1 MTWKDNIMILKRKE
15 DMKYII
21 EFSVYLGKIT
31 GIDSEYIKLAILTIF
46 IFLIF
51 GIIKSIIKKIYSNLP
66 VNDKKKFFRN
76 RKIRI
81 ILTAISF
88 ILVFL
93 LWGEK
98 LSGLITIISFISAGL
113 TIAIREIIFNF
124 FAGIYININR
134 PFEIEDRIEID
145 DVMGDVIS
153 KHTLGF
159 EILEIGKR
167 VYGEQSTGRII
178 HIPNSYIFTK
188 TLKNYTKVFKY
199 IWDEIKIDIS
209 LDADIKKAE
218 EILYE
223 IVFDNE
229 TLKEIPKKMED
240 AVDEAILEYRIY
252 YNNLDPIIYIK
263 IEKSHIEMFLR
274 YLVHPKKARGV
285 QNEIHTRIVEEYQKG
300 NLPLYIED

>member
-1 MTWKDNIMILKRKE
+1 ME
-15 DMKYII
+15 YITD
-21 EFSVYLGKIT
+21 FSVYLGRIT
-31 GIDSEYIKLAILTIF
+31 GIDSEYIKLTILTIL
-46 IFLIF
+46 IFFVF

-98 LSGLITIISFISAGL
+98 LSGIITLISFISAGL

-124 FAGIYININR
+124 FAGMYININR

-153 KHTLGF
+153 KHALGF

-199 IWDEIKIDIS
+199 IWDEIKVDVS
-209 LDADIKKAE
+209 LDADIKKTE

-263 IEKSHIEMFLR
+263 IERSHIEMYIR
-274 YLVHPKKARGV
+274 YLVNPKKARDV
-285 QNEIHTRIVEEYQKG
+285 QNEINMRIMEEYQKG
-300 NLPLYIED
+300 NLQLYIND

>member
-1 MTWKDNIMILKRKE
+1 ME
-15 DMKYII
+15 YIQ
-21 EFSVYLGKIT
+21 EFSDHIGKIT
-31 GIDSEYIKLAILTIF
+31 GIDSEYISLTILTIC
-46 IFLIF
+46 IFLFF
-51 GIIKSIIKKIYSNLP
+51 GIIKAIIKKIYANLP

-98 LSGLITIISFISAGL
+98 LSGIITLISFVSAGL

-159 EILEIGKR
+159 EILEIGQR

-199 IWDEIKIDIS
+199 IWDEIKVDIT
-209 LDADIKKAE
+209 LDADIEKTQE
-218 EILYE
+218 LLYE
-223 IVFDNE
+223 IVLDNE
-229 TLKEIPKKMED
+229 ILQEIPKKMED

-252 YNNLDPIIYIK
+252 YNNLDPIIYMK
-263 IEKSHIEMFLR
+263 IEKSHIEMYIR
-274 YLVHPKKARGV
+274 YLVHPKKVRGV
-285 QNEIHTRIVEEYQKG
+285 QDEINKRIIEEYQKG
-300 NLPLYIED
+300 NLQLYIND

>member
-1 MTWKDNIMILKRKE
+1 
-15 DMKYII
+15 MKYIT
-21 EFSVYLGKIT
+21 EFSAYLGRIT
-31 GIDSEYIKLAILTIF
+31 GIDSEYIKLTILTI
-46 IFLIF
+46 LIF
-51 GIIKSIIKKIYSNLP
+51 FVFGVIKSIIKKIYSNLP

-88 ILVFL
+88 VLVFL

-98 LSGLITIISFISAGL
+98 LSGLITFISLISAGL
-113 TIAIREIIFNF
+113 TIAVREIIFNF
-124 FAGIYININR
+124 FAGMYINITR

-153 KHTLGF
+153 KHALGF

-199 IWDEIKIDIS
+199 IWDEIKVDIT
-209 LDADIKKAE
+209 LDADIKKTE

-223 IVFDNE
+223 IVYDNE

-252 YNNLDPIIYIK
+252 FNNLEPIIYTK
-263 IEKSHIEMFLR
+263 IVDSHIELYLR
-274 YLVHPKKARGV
+274 YLVHPKKARTV
-285 QNEIHTRIVEEYQKG
+285 EDEIYEQILQKYKTG
-300 NLPLYIED
+300 EIKLYKDS

>member
-1 MTWKDNIMILKRKE
+1 ME
-15 DMKYII
+15 YIE
-21 EFSVYLGKIT
+21 EFSIYISKFI
-31 GIDSEYIKLAILTIF
+31 GIDHEYIKLTILTILV
-46 IFLIF
+46 FLFF

-66 VNDKKKFFRN
+66 VNDKKKYFRN

-88 ILVFL
+88 IIVFL

-98 LSGLITIISFISAGL
+98 ISGLITIISFISAGL

-124 FAGIYININR
+124 FAGMYINLNK

-153 KHTLGF
+153 KHALGF

-199 IWDEIKIDIS
+199 IWDEIKVDIS
-209 LDADIKKAE
+209 LDADIKKTE
-218 EILYE
+218 ELLYE
-223 IVFDNE
+223 ILFDNE

-252 YNNLDPIIYIK
+252 YNNLDPIIYMK
-263 IEKSHIEMFLR
+263 IEESHIEMYLR

-285 QNEIHTRIVEEYQKG
+285 QNEINMRILEEYKKG
-300 NLPLYIED
+300 NLQLYIKD

>member
-1 MTWKDNIMILKRKE
+1 ME
-15 DMKYII
+15 YIT
-21 EFSVYLGKIT
+21 EFSAYLGRIT
-31 GIDSEYIKLAILTIF
+31 GIDREYIKLTLLTI
-46 IFLIF
+46 LIF
-51 GIIKSIIKKIYSNLP
+51 FVFGVIKSIIKKIYSNLP

-98 LSGLITIISFISAGL
+98 LSGLITFISLISAGL
-113 TIAIREIIFNF
+113 TIAVREIIFNF
-124 FAGIYININR
+124 FAGIYINITR

-153 KHTLGF
+153 KHALGF

-199 IWDEIKIDIS
+199 IWDEIKVDVP
-209 LDADIKKAE
+209 LDADIKKTE

-263 IEKSHIEMFLR
+263 IERSHIEMYIR
-274 YLVHPKKARGV
+274 YLVNPKKARDV
-285 QNEIHTRIVEEYQKG
+285 QNEINMRIMEEYQKG
-300 NLPLYIED
+300 NLSLYIND

>member
-1 MTWKDNIMILKRKE
+1 MINTTNVK
-15 DMKYII
+15 
-21 EFSVYLGKIT
+21 
-31 GIDSEYIKLAILTIF
+31 
-46 IFLIF
+46 
-51 GIIKSIIKKIYSNLP
+51 IKKIYSNLP

-81 ILTAISF
+81 ILTVISF
-88 ILVFL
+88 IIVFL
-93 LWGEK
+93 IWGEK
-98 LSGLITIISFISAGL
+98 ISGLITIISFISAGL
-113 TIAIREIIFNF
+113 AIAIREIIFNF
-124 FAGIYININR
+124 FAGLYININR

-153 KHTLGF
+153 KHALGF

-199 IWDEIKIDIS
+199 IWDEIKVDIP
-209 LDADIKKAE
+209 LEADIRKTE
-218 EILYE
+218 EVLYEILY
-223 IVFDNE
+223 DNQV
-229 TLKEIPKKMED
+229 LSDIPKKMED

-263 IEKSHIEMFLR
+263 LERTHIELYLR
-274 YLVHPKKARGV
+274 YLVHPKKARNV
-285 QNEIHTRIVEEYQKG
+285 QNEINMKILEKFKQGEIE
-300 NLPLYIED
+300 LYTKND

>member
-1 MTWKDNIMILKRKE
+1 ME
-15 DMKYII
+15 YIE
-21 EFSVYLGKIT
+21 EFSIYISKFI
-31 GIDSEYIKLAILTIF
+31 GIDHEYIKLTILTILV
-46 IFLIF
+46 FLFF

-66 VNDKKKFFRN
+66 VNDKKKYFRN

-88 ILVFL
+88 IIVFL

-98 LSGLITIISFISAGL
+98 ISGLITIISFISAGL

-124 FAGIYININR
+124 FAGMYINLNK

-153 KHTLGF
+153 KHALGF

-188 TLKNYTKVFKY
+188 PLKNYTKVFKY
-199 IWDEIKIDIS
+199 IWDEIKVDIS
-209 LDADIKKAE
+209 LDADIKKTE
-218 EILYE
+218 ELLYE
-223 IVFDNE
+223 ILFDNE

-252 YNNLDPIIYIK
+252 YNNLDPIIYMK
-263 IEKSHIEMFLR
+263 IEESHIEMYLR

-285 QNEIHTRIVEEYQKG
+285 QNEINMRILEEYKKG
-300 NLPLYIED
+300 NLQLYIKD

>member
-1 MTWKDNIMILKRKE
+1 MG
-15 DMKYII
+15 YIT
-21 EFSVYLGKIT
+21 EFSAYLGRIT
-31 GIDSEYIKLAILTIF
+31 GIDSEYIRLAILTI
-46 IFLIF
+46 LIF
-51 GIIKSIIKKIYSNLP
+51 FVFGVIKSIIKKIYSNLP

-88 ILVFL
+88 VLVFL

-98 LSGLITIISFISAGL
+98 LSGLITFISLISAGL

-124 FAGIYININR
+124 FAGIYINISR

-153 KHTLGF
+153 KHALGF

-199 IWDEIKIDIS
+199 IWDEIKVDVS
-209 LDADIKKAE
+209 LDADIKKTE

-263 IEKSHIEMFLR
+263 IERSHIEMYIR
-274 YLVHPKKARGV
+274 YLVHPKKSRDV
-285 QNEIHTRIVEEYQKG
+285 QNEINMRIMEEYQKG
-300 NLPLYIED
+300 NLQLYIND

>member
-1 MTWKDNIMILKRKE
+1 ME
-15 DMKYII
+15 YITD
-21 EFSVYLGKIT
+21 FSVYLGRIT
-31 GIDSEYIKLAILTIF
+31 GIDSEYIKLTILTIL
-46 IFLIF
+46 IFFVF

-81 ILTAISF
+81 ILTVISF

-98 LSGLITIISFISAGL
+98 LSGLVTFISLISAGL
-113 TIAIREIIFNF
+113 TIAVREIIFNF
-124 FAGIYININR
+124 FAGIYINLKK
-134 PFEIEDRIEID
+134 PFEIEDRIEINGIK
-145 DVMGDVIS
+145 GDVIS
-153 KHTLGF
+153 MTSLSFEVLELG
-159 EILEIGKR
+159 ER
-167 VYGEQSTGRII
+167 VYGEQSTGRIV
-178 HIPNSYIFTK
+178 HVPNSYIFTY

-199 IWDEIKIDIS
+199 IWDEIKVDVS
-209 LDADIKKAE
+209 LDADIRKTE

-229 TLKEIPKKMED
+229 TLREIPKKMED

-263 IEKSHIEMFLR
+263 IERSHIEMYIR
-274 YLVHPKKARGV
+274 YLVNPKKARDV
-285 QNEIHTRIVEEYQKG
+285 QNEINTRIMEEYQKG
-300 NLPLYIED
+300 NLQLYIND

>member
-1 MTWKDNIMILKRKE
+1 MG
-15 DMKYII
+15 YIT
-21 EFSVYLGKIT
+21 EFSAYLGRIT
-31 GIDSEYIKLAILTIF
+31 GIDSEYIKLTILTVLIF
-46 IFLIF
+46 FVF

-98 LSGLITIISFISAGL
+98 LSGLITFISLISAGL
-113 TIAIREIIFNF
+113 TIAVREIIFNF
-124 FAGIYININR
+124 FAGIYINITR

-153 KHTLGF
+153 KHALGF

-199 IWDEIKIDIS
+199 IWDEIKVDVP
-209 LDADIKKAE
+209 LDADIKKTE

-263 IEKSHIEMFLR
+263 IERSHIEMYIR
-274 YLVHPKKARGV
+274 YLVNPKKARDV
-285 QNEIHTRIVEEYQKG
+285 QNEINMRIMEEYQKG
-300 NLPLYIED
+300 NLSLYIND

>member
-1 MTWKDNIMILKRKE
+1 ME
-15 DMKYII
+15 YIT
-21 EFSVYLGKIT
+21 EFSAYLGRIT
-31 GIDSEYIKLAILTIF
+31 GIDSEYIKLTILTVL
-46 IFLIF
+46 IFLVF

-98 LSGLITIISFISAGL
+98 LSGLITFISLISAGL
-113 TIAIREIIFNF
+113 TIAVREIIFNF
-124 FAGIYININR
+124 FAGMYINITR

-153 KHTLGF
+153 KHALGF

-199 IWDEIKIDIS
+199 IWDEIKVDVP
-209 LDADIKKAE
+209 LDADIKKTE

-252 YNNLDPIIYIK
+252 YNNLDPIIYMK
-263 IEKSHIEMFLR
+263 IERSHIEMYIR
-274 YLVHPKKARGV
+274 YLVNPKKARDV
-285 QNEIHTRIVEEYQKG
+285 QNEINMRIMEEYQKG
-300 NLPLYIED
+300 NLSLYIND

>member
-1 MTWKDNIMILKRKE
+1 ME
-15 DMKYII
+15 YITD
-21 EFSVYLGKIT
+21 FSVYLGRIT
-31 GIDSEYIKLAILTIF
+31 GIDSEYIKLTILTIL
-46 IFLIF
+46 IFFVF

-98 LSGLITIISFISAGL
+98 LSGLVTFISLISAGL
-113 TIAIREIIFNF
+113 TIAVREIIFNF
-124 FAGIYININR
+124 FAGIYINLKK
-134 PFEIEDRIEID
+134 PFEIEDRIEINGIK
-145 DVMGDVIS
+145 GDVIS
-153 KHTLGF
+153 MTSLSFEVLELG
-159 EILEIGKR
+159 ER
-167 VYGEQSTGRII
+167 VYGEQSTGRIV
-178 HIPNSYIFTK
+178 HVPNSYIFTY

-199 IWDEIKIDIS
+199 IWDEIKVDVS
-209 LDADIKKAE
+209 LDADIRKTE

-229 TLKEIPKKMED
+229 TLREIPKKMED

-263 IEKSHIEMFLR
+263 IERSHIEMYIR
-274 YLVHPKKARGV
+274 YLVNPKKARDV
-285 QNEIHTRIVEEYQKG
+285 QNEINTRIMEEYQKG
-300 NLPLYIED
+300 NLQLYIND

>member
-1 MTWKDNIMILKRKE
+1 MEYIKDFAE
-15 DMKYII
+15 
-21 EFSVYLGKIT
+21 YLGKIT
-31 GIDSEYIKLAILTIF
+31 GIDSEYIRLAILTI
-46 IFLIF
+46 LIF
-51 GIIKSIIKKIYSNLP
+51 FVFGVIKSIIKKIYSNLP

-98 LSGLITIISFISAGL
+98 ISGIITFISFISAGL

-124 FAGIYININR
+124 FAGMYMNIKK
-134 PFEIEDRIEID
+134 PFEIEDRVEINGIK
-145 DVMGDVIS
+145 GDVIRMNPLS
-153 KHTLGF
+153 F
-159 EILEIGKR
+159 EVLEIGER
-167 VYGEQSTGRII
+167 VYGEQSTGRIV
-178 HIPNSYIFTK
+178 HIPNSYIFTY

-199 IWDEIKIDIS
+199 IWDEIKVDIS
-209 LDADIKKAE
+209 LDVDIKKTE

-223 IVFDNE
+223 ILFDNE
-229 TLKEIPKKMED
+229 ILKEIPRKMED

-263 IEKSHIEMFLR
+263 IERSHIEIYLR
-274 YLVHPKKARGV
+274 YLVHPKKARDV
-285 QNEIHTRIVEEYQKG
+285 QNEINMRIMEEYQKG
-300 NLPLYIED
+300 NIDLYIND

>member
-1 MTWKDNIMILKRKE
+1 ME
-15 DMKYII
+15 YIKS
-21 EFSVYLGKIT
+21 FSVQMGEIT
-31 GIDSEYIKLAILTIF
+31 GIDSEYIKLTILTVLV
-46 IFLIF
+46 FLIF
-51 GIIKSIIKKIYSNLP
+51 GIIKYVIKKIYSNLP

-81 ILTAISF
+81 ILTVISF
-88 ILVFL
+88 IIVFL
-93 LWGEK
+93 IWGEK
-98 LSGLITIISFISAGL
+98 ISGLITIISFISAGL
-113 TIAIREIIFNF
+113 AIAIREIIFNF
-124 FAGIYININR
+124 FAGLYININR

-153 KHTLGF
+153 KHALGF

-199 IWDEIKIDIS
+199 IWDEIKVDIPLES
-209 LDADIKKAE
+209 DIRKTE

-223 IVFDNE
+223 ILYDNQV
-229 TLKEIPKKMED
+229 LSDIPKKMED

-263 IEKSHIEMFLR
+263 LERTHIELYLR
-274 YLVHPKKARGV
+274 YLVHPKKARNV
-285 QNEIHTRIVEEYQKG
+285 QNEINMKILEKFKQGDIKLYTQK
-300 NLPLYIED
+300 D

>member
-1 MTWKDNIMILKRKE
+1 MG
-15 DMKYII
+15 YIT
-21 EFSVYLGKIT
+21 EFSAYLGRIT
-31 GIDSEYIKLAILTIF
+31 GIDSEYIKLTILTVLIF
-46 IFLIF
+46 FVF

-98 LSGLITIISFISAGL
+98 LSGIITLISFISAGL

-153 KHTLGF
+153 KHALGF

-199 IWDEIKIDIS
+199 IWDEIKVDVP
-209 LDADIKKAE
+209 LDADIKKTE

-263 IEKSHIEMFLR
+263 IERSHIEMYIR
-274 YLVHPKKARGV
+274 YLVNPKKARDV
-285 QNEIHTRIVEEYQKG
+285 QNEINMRIMEEYQKG
-300 NLPLYIED
+300 NLSLYIND

>member
-1 MTWKDNIMILKRKE
+1 
-15 DMKYII
+15 MKYII

-199 IWDEIKIDIS
+199 IWDEVKIDIS

-263 IEKSHIEMFLR
+263 IEKSYIEMFLR

>member
-1 MTWKDNIMILKRKE
+1 MG
-15 DMKYII
+15 YIQ
-21 EFSVYLGKIT
+21 EFSIYLGKMT
-31 GIDSEYIKLAILTIF
+31 GIDSEYIKLTIITIL
-46 IFLIF
+46 IFLVF

-81 ILTAISF
+81 ILTVISF

-98 LSGLITIISFISAGL
+98 LSGLITFISLISAGL

-124 FAGIYININR
+124 FAGMYININR

-153 KHTLGF
+153 KHALGF

-199 IWDEIKIDIS
+199 IWDEIKVDVS
-209 LDADIKKAE
+209 LDADIRKTE

-229 TLKEIPKKMED
+229 TLKEIPRKMED

-252 YNNLDPIIYIK
+252 YNNLDPIIYMK
-263 IEKSHIEMFLR
+263 IERSHIEMYIR
-274 YLVHPKKARGV
+274 YLVNPKKARDV
-285 QNEIHTRIVEEYQKG
+285 QNEINMRIMEEYQKG
-300 NLPLYIED
+300 NLQLYIND

>member
-1 MTWKDNIMILKRKE
+1 ME
-15 DMKYII
+15 YIT
-21 EFSVYLGKIT
+21 EFSAYLGRIT
-31 GIDSEYIKLAILTIF
+31 GIDSEYIKLTLLTI
-46 IFLIF
+46 LIF
-51 GIIKSIIKKIYSNLP
+51 FVFGVIKSIIKKIYSNLP

-98 LSGLITIISFISAGL
+98 LSGLITFISLISAGL
-113 TIAIREIIFNF
+113 TIAVREIIFNF
-124 FAGIYININR
+124 FAGIYINITR

-153 KHTLGF
+153 KHALGF

-199 IWDEIKIDIS
+199 IWDEIKVDVP
-209 LDADIKKAE
+209 LDADIKKTE

-263 IEKSHIEMFLR
+263 IERSHIEMYIR
-274 YLVHPKKARGV
+274 YLVNPKKARDV
-285 QNEIHTRIVEEYQKG
+285 QNEINMRIMEEYQKG
-300 NLPLYIED
+300 NLSLYIND

>member
-1 MTWKDNIMILKRKE
+1 ME
-15 DMKYII
+15 YIT
-21 EFSVYLGKIT
+21 EFSAYLGKIT
-31 GIDSEYIKLAILTIF
+31 GIDSEYIKLTILTVL

-98 LSGLITIISFISAGL
+98 LSGLITFISLISAGL

-153 KHTLGF
+153 KHALGF

-199 IWDEIKIDIS
+199 IWDEIKVDVS
-209 LDADIKKAE
+209 LDADIKQTE

-263 IEKSHIEMFLR
+263 IERSHIEMYIR

-285 QNEIHTRIVEEYQKG
+285 QNEINMRIMEEYQKG
-300 NLPLYIED
+300 NLQLYIND

>member
-1 MTWKDNIMILKRKE
+1 ME
-15 DMKYII
+15 YITD
-21 EFSVYLGKIT
+21 FSVYLGRIT
-31 GIDSEYIKLAILTIF
+31 GIDSEYIKLTILTIL
-46 IFLIF
+46 IFFVF

-98 LSGLITIISFISAGL
+98 LSGIITLISFISAGL

-199 IWDEIKIDIS
+199 IWDEIKVDVS
-209 LDADIKKAE
+209 LDADIKKTE

-263 IEKSHIEMFLR
+263 LE
-274 YLVHPKKARGV
+274 RG
-285 QNEIHTRIVEEYQKG
+285 IR
-300 NLPLYIED
+300 

>member
-1 MTWKDNIMILKRKE
+1 
-15 DMKYII
+15 MKYIT
-21 EFSVYLGKIT
+21 EFWPDLGRIT
-31 GIDSEYIKLAILTIF
+31 GIDSGYIKLAILTALIF
-46 IFLIF
+46 FVF

-98 LSGLITIISFISAGL
+98 LSGLITLISFISAGL
-113 TIAIREIIFNF
+113 TIAVREIIFNF

-153 KHTLGF
+153 KHALGF

-178 HIPNSYIFTK
+178 HIPHSYIFTK

-199 IWDEIKIDIS
+199 IWDEIKVDVS
-209 LDADIKKAE
+209 LDADIKKTE

-229 TLKEIPKKMED
+229 TLREIPKKMED

-263 IEKSHIEMFLR
+263 IETPHIEMHLR
-274 YLVHPKKARGV
+274 YLVHPKKARDV
-285 QNEIHTRIVEEYQKG
+285 QNEINMRIMEEYQKG
-300 NLPLYIED
+300 NIQLYIND

>member
-1 MTWKDNIMILKRKE
+1 ME
-15 DMKYII
+15 YIT
-21 EFSVYLGKIT
+21 EFSAYLGRIT
-31 GIDSEYIKLAILTIF
+31 GIDSEYIKLTLLTI
-46 IFLIF
+46 LIF
-51 GIIKSIIKKIYSNLP
+51 FVFGVIKSIIKKIYSNLP

-98 LSGLITIISFISAGL
+98 LSGLITFISLISAGL
-113 TIAIREIIFNF
+113 TIAVREIIFNF
-124 FAGIYININR
+124 FAGMYINITR

-153 KHTLGF
+153 KHALGF

-199 IWDEIKIDIS
+199 IWDEIKVDVP
-209 LDADIKKAE
+209 LDADIKKTE

-229 TLKEIPKKMED
+229 TLREIPKKMED

-263 IEKSHIEMFLR
+263 IERSHIEMYIR
-274 YLVHPKKARGV
+274 YLVNPKKARDV
-285 QNEIHTRIVEEYQKG
+285 QNEINMRIMEEYQKG
-300 NLPLYIED
+300 NLSLYIND